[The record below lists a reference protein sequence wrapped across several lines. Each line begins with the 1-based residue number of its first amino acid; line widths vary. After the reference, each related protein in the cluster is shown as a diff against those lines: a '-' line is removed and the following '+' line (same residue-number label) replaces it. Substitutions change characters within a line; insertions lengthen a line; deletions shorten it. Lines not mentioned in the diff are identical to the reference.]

1 MNKIISLFIA
11 VLFYVY
17 SSAQTNLESTK
28 DSLMT
33 LDEMPSWVLSNIQFP
48 QEAYKYGIAGIEQV
62 CISASW
68 DGKVF
73 ITSMLNTL
81 NPAFEKEIM
90 DVISKAPRC
99 RYNGNQ
105 PKDIYKYMLIDFYQ
119 YIPEDKRGQIQQV
132 TMHIPP
138 RLSNIPTSPFN
149 SRDKFV
155 QWIHNNIQIPSTLK
169 CYSDTILFQYTI
181 TKKGKVNNISILQC
195 KNDIVKCALEDLL
208 KKSPKWEPA
217 IADRTNPIDVTICDR
232 IIIETDDNGILCH

>member
-1 MNKIISLFIA
+1 
-11 VLFYVY
+11 
-17 SSAQTNLESTK
+17 
-28 DSLMT
+28 MT
-33 LDEMPSWVLSNIQFP
+33 LDEMPSWILSNIQFP

-73 ITSMLNTL
+73 ITSILNAL

-99 RYNGNQ
+99 RYNGSQ

-119 YIPEDKRGQIQQV
+119 YIPEDKRDQIQQV

-169 CYSDTILFQYTI
+169 CYSDTLLF
-181 TKKGKVNNISILQC
+181 SIQ
-195 KNDIVKCALEDLL
+195 
-208 KKSPKWEPA
+208 
-217 IADRTNPIDVTICDR
+217 
-232 IIIETDDNGILCH
+232 